1 MAITLR
7 CGLVVS
13 CLDAG
18 PHPKAGRETIGDEP
32 SGLDTVVTE
41 EHELLSL

>member
-32 SGLDTVVTE
+32 SGLERVVTG